1 MARIAGQ
8 LQPHRQV
15 LAGLVQPQAGA
26 VDRFEPERL
35 DAGRLHHDPGNA
47 EVTPLLARAF
57 ALAPRIGLLPRS
69 RPQRVRPRLA
79 AVATQRKRTFPPP
92 PAPAV
97 PSPSTF
103 SPREGADLP
112 TSHSTTRNAGPK

>member
-35 DAGRLHHDPGNA
+35 DDGRLHHDSGNA

-69 RPQRVRPRLA
+69 GHQRVRRRLA
-79 AVATQRKRTFPPP
+79 VVAAQRKPTLPPR
-92 PAPAV
+92 PAPDVHV
-97 PSPSTF
+97 PSKFRTPAGTDFLPSTT
-103 SPREGADLP
+103 PP
-112 TSHSTTRNAGPK
+112 